1 MRERP
6 IIFDAESVRAI
17 LDGSKS
23 QTRRVIKP
31 QPETNQQGYLCGW
44 WLRKPL
50 GGLLLPKIEDIVMD
64 CPYGAPGDRL
74 WVREKFAYEDA
85 PLDRPGMVKVHYDY
99 SVAPYTADWFPMPD
113 TGIRFRYNSQG
124 VRGSTDGVWRSPIHM
139 PRWASRIRLEVT
151 GVRVERLQDISEADI
166 CAELG
171 IPEKWPGPGPEP
183 YERQLHTCWAA
194 RWNAINGKRGYG
206 WDANPY
212 IWCISF
218 RRIDDAV
225 A

>member
-139 PRWASRIRLEVT
+139 PRWASRITLEIT
-151 GVRVERLQDISEADI
+151 GVRVERVQDISDADAL
-166 CAELG
+166 AEG
-171 IPEKWPGPGPEP
+171 VDHTNASIPG
-183 YERQLHTCWAA
+183 YATQRFA
-194 RWNAINGKRGYG
+194 RRWDAINGKRAP
-206 WDANPY
+206 WASNP
-212 IWCISF
+212 WVWVLEF
-218 RRIDDAV
+218 RRV
-225 A
+225 TP